1 MDKVFNRL
9 KKTPSWPLSISLER
23 AKKIVDESNGMMT
36 VEYNRGTQMLF
47 MDNLVRIEIPI
58 ANYSEKKQVNTT
70 DDKLN
75 ELRKNSSE
83 FKKFFPKELESSN
96 VSNWFKQEAKSFTG
110 FLIEINQ
117 GKNETSE

>member
-47 MDNLVRIEIPI
+47 MDNLVRIEIPF
-58 ANYSEKKQVNTT
+58 ANYSEKK
-70 DDKLN
+70 
-75 ELRKNSSE
+75 
-83 FKKFFPKELESSN
+83 
-96 VSNWFKQEAKSFTG
+96 
-110 FLIEINQ
+110 
-117 GKNETSE
+117 